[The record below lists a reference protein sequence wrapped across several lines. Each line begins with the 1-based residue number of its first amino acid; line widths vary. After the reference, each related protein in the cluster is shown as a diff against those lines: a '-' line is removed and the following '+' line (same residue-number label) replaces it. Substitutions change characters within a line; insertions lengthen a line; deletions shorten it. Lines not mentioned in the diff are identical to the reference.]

1 MGVFC
6 DRLELGSTAALDCWT
21 GQNKGRYH
29 KKRALIPTRL
39 VDPGQYLLLSHYIG
53 FCQSLV
59 VWKEEKSEVVSYKTI
74 TQAAS
79 YDPVKK

>member
-1 MGVFC
+1 MFYS
-6 DRLELGSTAALDCWT
+6 STGLPDWPK
-21 GQNKGRYH
+21 QRQISQ
-29 KKRALIPTRL
+29 KRALIPTRL

>member
-1 MGVFC
+1 MGLFC

-21 GQNKGRYH
+21 GQISQKKG
-29 KKRALIPTRL
+29 ALIPTRL

-74 TQAAS
+74 THAAS